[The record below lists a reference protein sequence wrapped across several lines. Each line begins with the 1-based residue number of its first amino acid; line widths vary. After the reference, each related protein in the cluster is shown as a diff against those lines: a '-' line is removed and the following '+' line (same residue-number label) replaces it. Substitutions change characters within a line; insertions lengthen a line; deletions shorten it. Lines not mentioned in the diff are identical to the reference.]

1 MNAFRVHVD
10 VTGDVGRLR
19 WDEQAVEALGVEG
32 LQRAIDRAADA
43 ALIEGDLR
51 RLQVDLPATDHSAR
65 RAVQRSGFR
74 LEGRLRAARQ
84 VGPHQFVDVL
94 VYARLAVD
102 PVHGPLGFSGVL
114 DTVLPTKRVIGH
126 AVFRNSMGLVLL
138 CETSYKADWELP
150 GGVVE
155 RLESPGAGCRRE
167 VLEET
172 GLDHEFTQASIIDW
186 MPPSLGWS
194 DAVEFIFDG
203 GVLGERVASGLRAR
217 DPELLAVHWV
227 PRDDIGG
234 LVTPLTARRI
244 DLLLDG
250 YLGMTENGYPLGR

>member
-1 MNAFRVHVD
+1 MSEFRVHVD

-19 WDEQAVEALGVEG
+19 WDGQVVEAEA
-32 LQRAIDRAADA
+32 LQRAVSTAADD
-43 ALIEGDLR
+43 ALIAQNLR
-51 RLQVDLPATDHSAR
+51 RIQVDLLATDSSAK

-74 LEGRLRAARQ
+74 LEGRLRAAQQ
-84 VGPHQFVDVL
+84 VGPDQFVDVL

-126 AVFRNSMGLVLL
+126 AVFRNPGGSVLL
-138 CETSYKADWELP
+138 CETNYKADWELP

-172 GLDHEFTQASIIDW
+172 GLDHEFAQASIIDW

-203 GVLGERVASGLRAR
+203 GVLGGCVASGLRAR

-227 PRDDIGG
+227 ARDEIGD

-244 DLLLDG
+244 ELLLDG
-250 YLGMTENGYPLGR
+250 YLGMTENGYPLGP